1 MLQSIQHKKEK
12 RKIMK
17 PKVLITKK
25 IPDYV
30 KEYIGNYCDYEIL
43 EGAGYDDIINII
55 HDKDGL
61 MLSGIKIDKNLL
73 EHAPNLKVVSNIA
86 VGYNNFNIADM
97 KEKNIIGTH
106 TPGVLNDTVADL
118 IFGLILSTARKL
130 PEMDRYVKSGK
141 WDEIDDEIVFSK
153 DVHHAVLGIIGMGRI
168 GETVAKRA
176 KYGFDMDVIYYNRSR
191 KYDAEKNIGVKYA
204 QLNDLLK
211 QSDFVLIMTALTDE
225 TYHMIDEE
233 QFDLMKSDAILIN
246 ASRGATVNEKALI
259 KALNEKKILGAG
271 LDVFEKEPIEKDNPL
286 LKMSN
291 VVLLPHVGS
300 ATIKTRN
307 DMAFLAAENLIA
319 ALKGEVPPNVV
330 PELK

>member
-1 MLQSIQHKKEK
+1 
-12 RKIMK
+12 MK
-17 PKVLITKK
+17 PKVLIAKK

-30 KEYIGNYCDYEIL
+30 EEYIGKYCDYEIM
-43 EGAGYDDIINII
+43 ENAGYDDIINNA

-61 MLSGIKIDKNLL
+61 MLAGITIDKNLL
-73 EHAPNLKVVSNIA
+73 ANAPNLKVVSNVS
-86 VGYNNFNIADM
+86 VGYNNFNTDDM
-97 KEKNIIGTH
+97 KEKGVIGTH

-130 PEMDRYVKSGK
+130 PEMDRYVKEGRWNKSN
-141 WDEIDDEIVFSK
+141 ESIIFAK
-153 DVHHAVLGIIGMGRI
+153 DVHHATLGIIGMGRI

-176 KYGFDMDVIYYNRSR
+176 IYGFDMDVIYYNRNR
-191 KYDAEKNIGVKYA
+191 KIDTEKNLGVKYA
-204 QLNDLLK
+204 DLETLLK
-211 QSDFVLIMTALTDE
+211 KSDFVLIMTALTDE

-233 QFDLMKSDAILIN
+233 QFNLMKSDAIFIN

-259 KALNEKKILGAG
+259 KALEEKKILGAG
-271 LDVFEKEPIEKDNPL
+271 LDVFEKEPVEKNNPL

-307 DMAFLAAENLIA
+307 DMDYLAAENLVKA
-319 ALKGEVPPNVV
+319 FMGEVPPNVV
-330 PELK
+330 PELKLCQKTD

>member
-1 MLQSIQHKKEK
+1 
-12 RKIMK
+12 MK
-17 PKVLITKK
+17 PKILITKK
-25 IPDYV
+25 LPDYV
-30 KEYIGNYCDYEIL
+30 KEYIGNYCDYEID
-43 EGAGYDDIINII
+43 EDAGYDDIINKI

-61 MLSGIKIDKNLL
+61 LLAGTKIDKNLL
-73 EHAPNLKVVSNIA
+73 EHAPKLKVVSNIS
-86 VGYNNFNIADM
+86 VGYNNFNIEDM
-97 KEKNIIGTH
+97 KAKNIIGTH

-130 PEMDRYVKSGK
+130 PEMDRYVKDGK
-141 WDEIDDEIVFSK
+141 WNKQDESIIFSK
-153 DVHHAVLGIIGMGRI
+153 DVHHSTLGIIGMGRI

-176 KYGFDMDVIYYNRSR
+176 KYGFDMEVLYYNRNR
-191 KYDAEKNIGVKYA
+191 KYDTEKNIGVKYA
-204 QLNDLLK
+204 DLNDLLK
-211 QSDFVLIMTALTDE
+211 QSDFILIMTALTDE

-233 QFDLMKSDAILIN
+233 QFNLMKSDAILIN

-271 LDVFEKEPIEKDNPL
+271 LDVFEKEPIEKDNLL

-307 DMAFLAAENLIA
+307 DMALLAAENLVA

>member
-1 MLQSIQHKKEK
+1 
-12 RKIMK
+12 
-17 PKVLITKK
+17 
-25 IPDYV
+25 
-30 KEYIGNYCDYEIL
+30 
-43 EGAGYDDIINII
+43 
-55 HDKDGL
+55 
-61 MLSGIKIDKNLL
+61 
-73 EHAPNLKVVSNIA
+73 
-86 VGYNNFNIADM
+86 
-97 KEKNIIGTH
+97 
-106 TPGVLNDTVADL
+106 
-118 IFGLILSTARKL
+118 
-130 PEMDRYVKSGK
+130 
-141 WDEIDDEIVFSK
+141 
-153 DVHHAVLGIIGMGRI
+153 
-168 GETVAKRA
+168 
-176 KYGFDMDVIYYNRSR
+176 MDVIYYNRSR
-191 KYDAEKNIGVKYA
+191 KYDVEKNIGVKYA

-225 TYHMIDEE
+225 THNMIDEE
-233 QFDLMKSDAILIN
+233 QLDLMKSDAILIN

-307 DMAFLAAENLIA
+307 DMALLAAENLVS

>member
-1 MLQSIQHKKEK
+1 
-12 RKIMK
+12 MK
-17 PKVLITKK
+17 PKILITKK
-25 IPDYV
+25 LPDYV
-30 KEYIGNYCDYEIL
+30 KEYIGNYCDYEIA
-43 EGAGYDDIINII
+43 EDAGYDNIINKI

-61 MLSGIKIDKNLL
+61 LLAGTKIDKNLL
-73 EHAPNLKVVSNIA
+73 EHAPKLKVVSNIS
-86 VGYNNFNIADM
+86 VGYNNFNIEDM

-130 PEMDRYVKSGK
+130 SEMDRYVKDGK
-141 WDEIDDEIVFSK
+141 WNKQDESIIFSK
-153 DVHHAVLGIIGMGRI
+153 DVHHSTLGIIGMGRI

-176 KYGFDMDVIYYNRSR
+176 KYGFDMDVLYYNRNR
-191 KYDAEKNIGVKYA
+191 KYDTEKNMGVKYA
-204 QLNDLLK
+204 DLNDLLK
-211 QSDFVLIMTALTDE
+211 QSDFILIMTALTDE

-233 QFDLMKSDAILIN
+233 QFNLMRSDAILIN

-307 DMAFLAAENLIA
+307 DMARLAAENLIA

>member
-1 MLQSIQHKKEK
+1 
-12 RKIMK
+12 MK
-17 PKVLITKK
+17 PKILIIKK
-25 IPDYV
+25 LPDYV
-30 KEYIGNYCDYEIL
+30 KEYIGNYCDYEIA
-43 EGAGYDDIINII
+43 EDAGYDNIINKI

-61 MLSGIKIDKNLL
+61 LLAGTKIDKNLL
-73 EHAPNLKVVSNIA
+73 EHAPKLKVVSNIS
-86 VGYNNFNIADM
+86 VGYNNFNIEDM

-130 PEMDRYVKSGK
+130 PEMDRYVKDGK
-141 WDEIDDEIVFSK
+141 WNKQDESIIFSK
-153 DVHHAVLGIIGMGRI
+153 DVHHSTLGIIGMGRI

-176 KYGFDMDVIYYNRSR
+176 KYGFDMDVLYYNRNR
-191 KYDAEKNIGVKYA
+191 KYDTEKNMGVKYA
-204 QLNDLLK
+204 DLNDLLK
-211 QSDFVLIMTALTDE
+211 QSDFILIMTALTDE

-233 QFDLMKSDAILIN
+233 QFNLMRSDAILIN

-307 DMAFLAAENLIA
+307 DMARLAAENLIA